1 MGGRGRYGGARGG
14 RREGKGRVIVKM
26 GEEEDAGRL
35 LGLAHSI
42 GSWYELV
49 VELLQDLSG
58 DDGVIELHKTVPRH
72 RAAEGEWTRDFH
84 TVMLTCSHA
93 DTDCRQCT
101 IGLGE
106 LCWHNFE
113 HRHIN
118 MSIIS
123 VMAHS
128 LRY

>member
-1 MGGRGRYGGARGG
+1 M

-26 GEEEDAGRL
+26 GGEEDSGKL

-72 RAAEGEWTRDFH
+72 RAAEGSVQET
-84 TVMLTCSHA
+84 SI
-93 DTDCRQCT
+93 Q
-101 IGLGE
+101 
-106 LCWHNFE
+106 LC
-113 HRHIN
+113 
-118 MSIIS
+118 
-123 VMAHS
+123 
-128 LRY
+128 